1 MGQTDL
7 KDSISPHKSAEP
19 SRNAHLRGA
28 PNAWELLDT
37 PALCVDLDALT
48 HNIHALQTWS
58 TQQRLKLRPHAK
70 THKCSQIAQRQC
82 GAGAIGVGAA
92 TLKEAEVMLEAGVG
106 SVLLTSP
113 VVGTAK
119 LQRLARLLR
128 RARGELLVTTD
139 SLASVAELNALTIQ
153 TGQRLGVLV
162 EHHAGQ
168 GRSGCETPSEV
179 LGLAHA
185 VHSASH
191 LELCGLQHYFG
202 HLQHIA
208 DPIERKA
215 RVLELTEPTIQ
226 LAHTLRAAGLPLP
239 IISGAGTGT
248 FSAAAAS
255 GLYTEIQA
263 GSYVFMDAQYADV
276 LGPETATN
284 LMQSLFVAARVC
296 SIQSAD
302 TRHYVTID
310 AGQKALSIDAPGP
323 RLREATKANS
333 RYAFFGDEHGRWYF
347 GDGELVPK
355 RGTRVDI
362 TPGHCDPTV
371 ALHDELHVFKGHLLV
386 DIWPID
392 ARGY

>member
-1 MGQTDL
+1 MSHN
-7 KDSISPHKSAEP
+7 DSENFNP
-19 SRNAHLRGA
+19 SLQNAQHNRNAHLVGTA
-28 PNAWELLDT
+28 NAWDLLDT

-48 HNIHALQTWS
+48 HNIHALHAWVR
-58 TQQRLKLRPHAK
+58 QQGLQLRPHAK
-70 THKCSQIAQRQC
+70 THKCSQIARRQC
-82 GAGAIGVGAA
+82 RAGAIGVAAA

-119 LQRLARLLR
+119 LQRLARLLG

-153 TGQRLGVLV
+153 TGQRLRVLV

-168 GRSGCETPSEV
+168 GRSGCETPSEI
-179 LGLAHA
+179 LGLAQA

-208 DPIERKA
+208 DPIEREA
-215 RVLELTEPTIQ
+215 RVLELTKPTVE
-226 LAHTLRAAGLPLP
+226 LVRTLRAAGLPLP

-248 FSAAAAS
+248 VQAAAAS

-276 LGPETATN
+276 LRSETATN

-323 RLREATKANS
+323 RLREPTKANS
-333 RYAFFGDEHGRWYF
+333 RYVFFGDEHGRWYF
-347 GDGELVPK
+347 GDDTAVPG

-371 ALHDELHVFKGHLLV
+371 ALHDELHVFKGQTLV